1 WKDLRPELVVEA
13 AERHAALAADAGVAE
28 EHIERH
34 AAQRSRKRCDLVRIR
49 DVGDMALD
57 AGRQLGA
64 RAAHRADD
72 APALGRVL
80 PAELEA
86 EAASRTAD
94 ENGAQASTR
103 PTAKPS

>member
-13 AERHAALAADAGVAE
+13 AERHAALAADARVAE

-34 AAQRSRKRCDLVRIR
+34 AAQRSCKRRDVAHIR

-80 PAELEA
+80 PGELEA
-86 EAASRTAD
+86 EAASRAAAED
-94 ENGAQASTR
+94 GA
-103 PTAKPS
+103 